1 MEDRYLSAEARAF
14 LQQTVE
20 PLPPFTP
27 ERAALYREAAEAEFL
42 PRANR
47 AVAKHGVE
55 VNEIEIAGVPC
66 LEILPPNREEGRTLF
81 YGYGGGYI
89 SGSAREDL
97 IVSVPLGVHA
107 RARVV
112 AVDYRRAPEHPW
124 PAAPDDAE
132 AVYRV
137 LCAGP
142 GKLAVAGESA
152 GGNLMLVTLRRAQ
165 AAGLPMPCAAALL
178 SPWCDLTHGGDSLA
192 ANDGRDPTLPFGYVD
207 GAAKAYAGEAAR
219 DDPDISPLLGRFGPW
234 FPPALITTGTRDL
247 LLSPSVELARRLRAA
262 GADVD
267 LRIWDGLWH
276 VFEFYDE
283 LPEAAESLA
292 QAGAFLD
299 RRFTS

>member
-42 PRANR
+42 PRAAR
-47 AVAKHGVE
+47 AVARHGVE
-55 VNEIEIAGVPC
+55 VNEIEIAGVP
-66 LEILPPNREEGRTLF
+66 
-81 YGYGGGYI
+81 
-89 SGSAREDL
+89 
-97 IVSVPLGVHA
+97 
-107 RARVV
+107 
-112 AVDYRRAPEHPW
+112 
-124 PAAPDDAE
+124 
-132 AVYRV
+132 
-137 LCAGP
+137 CAGP

-178 SPWCDLTHGGDSLA
+178 SPWCDLTHGGESLA
-192 ANDGRDPTLPFGYVD
+192 ANDGRDPTLPFGNVD
-207 GAAKAYAGEAAR
+207 RAAKAYAGDAAR

-299 RRFTS
+299 RHFTS